1 MLKISI
7 VETATEQT
15 IILQGRLTEPWVSE
29 LMSVWQN
36 AKVSCGERKCIVDLN
51 DTTAIDQDGVNLLEV
66 MCKEGAKFIAKGV
79 LTKYTVKCLMA
90 KIAKSTGLEGAE
102 K

>member
-1 MLKISI
+1 MQTAEMLKISI

-15 IILQGRLTEPWVSE
+15 IILQGKLSEPWVSE
-29 LMSVWQN
+29 LKEVWQR
-36 AKVSCGERKCIVDLN
+36 AKESCGARKCVVDLN
-51 DTTAIDQDGVNLLEV
+51 DTTGIDQDGVNLLEV

-90 KIAKSTGLEGAE
+90 KIAKSGS
-102 K
+102 

>member
-29 LMSVWQN
+29 LREIWER
-36 AKVSCGERKCIVDLN
+36 AKQSCGPRKCVVDLN
-51 DTTAIDQDGVNLLEV
+51 DTTGMDQDGVNLLEV
-66 MCKEGAKFIAKGV
+66 MCKEGAKFVAKGV

-90 KIAKSTGLEGAE
+90 KIAKSGS
-102 K
+102 